1 MKNYLVVRDTLDQIL
16 IVDLDKSQVCLDE
29 ESSLYL
35 ERYFVTDDCADY
47 IGIHV
52 SQIEAEAEAARVLSE
67 WASVS
72 RNQNFVNPDVTVFE
86 ICTEE
91 TRYRVTRDMP
101 DWIVCYVDYI
111 DPLKDRASK
120 PVEYQY
126 INRRESDGALW
137 PTFCPIQSEGWVQIG
152 KRPLVPAYHSKGDTV
167 LIFDRKPKPA
177 TEMINTI
184 VDNTDHASGDS
195 IWIQS
200 YYRYTPGITSIPDE
214 LCINFSKGD
223 HLSDAEKHEAMAAD
237 AQDYDVKYEQFYS
250 K

>member
-1 MKNYLVVRDTLDQIL
+1 MKNCLVVRDTLDQIL
-16 IVDLDKSQVCLDE
+16 IVDLDQSQVCLDE

-35 ERYFVTDDCADY
+35 ERYFITDDCADY

-52 SQIEAEAEAARVLSE
+52 SQIEDEHEAARILSE

-72 RNQNFVNPDVTVFE
+72 KNHNFVNSDVTVFE

-111 DPLKDRASK
+111 DPLKDREPK

-152 KRPLVPAYHSKGDTV
+152 KYPIEGRHEVGDTV
-167 LIFDRKPKPA
+167 LVFDGVALPEIGMYRGRVA
-177 TEMINTI
+177 DSNGTAVFINSR
-184 VDNTDHASGDS
+184 VHQA
-195 IWIQS
+195 QS
-200 YYRYTPGITSIPDE
+200 
-214 LCINFSKGD
+214 CINFSKGD
-223 HLSDAEKHEAMAAD
+223 HLAAD
-237 AQDYDVKYEQFYS
+237 EREAWHQEATGFQESYYESFNQ
-250 K
+250 